1 MNRNSNDSTST
12 KTLQP
17 MHWVLIVCGMI
28 VLLTIAVLYNQQ
40 QQRQTDLKLAQ
51 LTATQSQASHSSS
64 STTTEPSTSADL
76 DMGEDGISMSADPTE
91 AELST
96 STSNTKLEN
105 LSMQID
111 SEYHDDQTLSSNPST
126 YGLKPMQSA
135 SADLKSM
142 LPEIDQM
149 LRTHLM
155 EEWGRADRDQVQKR
169 VEGWSQQGNELTY
182 RAAWD
187 SDRYQCTWYVV
198 RWNLTSQQVLQ
209 EGYQPCF

>member
-1 MNRNSNDSTST
+1 MNRNSNDSSST

-28 VLLTIAVLYNQQ
+28 VLLTAAVLYNQQ

-51 LTATQSQASHSSS
+51 LAATQSKSSEIT
-64 STTTEPSTSADL
+64 STTTEPSTPADL

-96 STSNTKLEN
+96 STSNAKLEN

-111 SEYHDDQTLSSNPST
+111 GEYHEDQTLNSNPST
-126 YGLKPMQSA
+126 YGLKPMQAA

-169 VEGWSQQGNELTY
+169 VEGWNQQGDELTY

-198 RWNLTSQQVLQ
+198 RWNLSSQQVLQ

>member
-1 MNRNSNDSTST
+1 MNRNSNDSSST

-28 VLLTIAVLYNQQ
+28 VLLTAAVLYNQQ

-51 LTATQSQASHSSS
+51 LAATQSKSSEIT
-64 STTTEPSTSADL
+64 STTTEPSTPADL

-96 STSNTKLEN
+96 STSNAKLEN

-111 SEYHDDQTLSSNPST
+111 GEYHEDQTLNSNPST
-126 YGLKPMQSA
+126 YGLKPMQAA

-169 VEGWSQQGNELTY
+169 VEGWNQQGDELTY

-198 RWNLTSQQVLQ
+198 RWNLTSQQVLH

>member
-1 MNRNSNDSTST
+1 MNRNSNDSSST

-28 VLLTIAVLYNQQ
+28 VLLTAAVLYNQH

-51 LTATQSQASHSSS
+51 LAAAQSKSSEIT

-76 DMGEDGISMSADPTE
+76 DMGEAGISMSTDPTE
-91 AELST
+91 AEPST
-96 STSNTKLEN
+96 STSNANIKN

-111 SEYHDDQTLSSNPST
+111 GEYHDDQTLSSNPST

-149 LRTHLM
+149 LRAHLM
-155 EEWGRADRDQVQKR
+155 EAWGRADRDQVQKR
-169 VEGWSQQGNELTY
+169 VEGWNQQGDELTY

-198 RWNLTSQQVLQ
+198 RWSLTSQQVLQ

>member
-1 MNRNSNDSTST
+1 MST
-12 KTLQP
+12 
-17 MHWVLIVCGMI
+17 G
-28 VLLTIAVLYNQQ
+28 
-40 QQRQTDLKLAQ
+40 
-51 LTATQSQASHSSS
+51 
-64 STTTEPSTSADL
+64 
-76 DMGEDGISMSADPTE
+76 PTE
-91 AELST
+91 AESST
-96 STSNTKLEN
+96 STGNAERQQ
-105 LSMQID
+105 LSMQVD
-111 SEYHDDQTLSSNPST
+111 GEYHEDQTLSSNPST

-169 VEGWSQQGNELTY
+169 VEGWSKQGNELTY

-198 RWNLTSQQVLQ
+198 RWNLSSQQVLQ

>member
-1 MNRNSNDSTST
+1 MNRNSNDSSST

-28 VLLTIAVLYNQQ
+28 VLLTAAVLYNQQ

-51 LTATQSQASHSSS
+51 LAATQSKSSEIT
-64 STTTEPSTSADL
+64 STTTEPSTPADL

-96 STSNTKLEN
+96 STSNAKLEN

-111 SEYHDDQTLSSNPST
+111 GEYHEDQTLSSNPST

>member
-1 MNRNSNDSTST
+1 MNRNSNDSSST

-28 VLLTIAVLYNQQ
+28 VLLTAAVLYNQH

-51 LTATQSQASHSSS
+51 LAATQSQASHSSS

-96 STSNTKLEN
+96 STSNAKLEN
-105 LSMQID
+105 LTMQID
-111 SEYHDDQTLSSNPST
+111 GEYHEDQTLNSNLST
-126 YGLKPMQSA
+126 YGLNPMQSA

-155 EEWGRADRDQVQKR
+155 EAWGRADRDQVQKR
-169 VEGWSQQGNELTY
+169 VEGWNQQGDELTY

-198 RWNLTSQQVLQ
+198 RWNLGSQQVLQ

>member
-1 MNRNSNDSTST
+1 MNRNSTDLTST

-28 VLLTIAVLYNQQ
+28 VLLTVAVLYNQQ

-51 LTATQSQASHSSS
+51 LAATQSQASHSSTA
-64 STTTEPSTSADL
+64 TTTEPSTSADL
-76 DMGEDGISMSADPTE
+76 DMGEYGISMSTDFVE
-91 AELST
+91 AESST
-96 STSNTKLEN
+96 STGNAERQQ
-105 LSMQID
+105 LSMQVD
-111 SEYHDDQTLSSNPST
+111 GEYHEDQTLSSNPST
-126 YGLKPMQSA
+126 YGLKPIQAA

-149 LRTHLM
+149 LRSHLM

-169 VEGWSQQGNELTY
+169 VEGWNQQGNELTY

>member
-12 KTLQP
+12 KSLQP

-28 VLLTIAVLYNQQ
+28 VLLTAAVLYNQH

-51 LTATQSQASHSSS
+51 LAAAQSKSSEIT

-76 DMGEDGISMSADPTE
+76 DMGEDGISMSTDPTE
-91 AELST
+91 AEPST
-96 STSNTKLEN
+96 STSNANLKN

-111 SEYHDDQTLSSNPST
+111 GEYHDDQTLSSNPST

-155 EEWGRADRDQVQKR
+155 EAWGRADRDQVQKR

-198 RWNLTSQQVLQ
+198 RWNLSSQQVLQ

>member
-28 VLLTIAVLYNQQ
+28 VLLTAAVLYNQQ

-51 LTATQSQASHSSS
+51 LAATQSKSSEIT
-64 STTTEPSTSADL
+64 STTTEPSTPADL

-96 STSNTKLEN
+96 STSNAKLEN

-111 SEYHDDQTLSSNPST
+111 GEYHEDQTLNSNPST
-126 YGLKPMQSA
+126 YGLKPMQAA

-169 VEGWSQQGNELTY
+169 VEGWNQQGDELTY

-198 RWNLTSQQVLQ
+198 RWNLSSQQVLQ

>member
-1 MNRNSNDSTST
+1 MNRNSTDSSST

-28 VLLTIAVLYNQQ
+28 VLLTAAVLYNQQ
-40 QQRQTDLKLAQ
+40 QQRQTDLQLAQ
-51 LTATQSQASHSSS
+51 LAAAQSKSSDSS
-64 STTTEPSTSADL
+64 STTTTEPSASTDL
-76 DMGEDGISMSADPTE
+76 DMGEDGISMSTDATT
-91 AELST
+91 AEPST
-96 STSNTKLEN
+96 LTGNTDLEN
-105 LSMQID
+105 LSMQVD
-111 SEYHDDQTLSSNPST
+111 GEYHEDQTLSSNPST
-126 YGLKPMQSA
+126 YGLKPIQAA

-149 LRTHLM
+149 LRSHLM

-169 VEGWSQQGNELTY
+169 VEGWSQQGDELTY

-187 SDRYQCTWYVV
+187 SDRYQCTWYMV
-198 RWNLTSQQVLQ
+198 RWNLSSQQVLQ

>member
-1 MNRNSNDSTST
+1 MNRNSTDSSLT

-28 VLLTIAVLYNQQ
+28 VLLTVAVLYNQQ

-51 LTATQSQASHSSS
+51 LAATQSQASHSSTA
-64 STTTEPSTSADL
+64 TTTEPSTSADL
-76 DMGEDGISMSADPTE
+76 DMGEDGISMSTDFVE
-91 AELST
+91 AESST
-96 STSNTKLEN
+96 STGNAERQQ
-105 LSMQID
+105 LSMQVD
-111 SEYHDDQTLSSNPST
+111 GEYHEDQTLSSNPST
-126 YGLKPMQSA
+126 YGLKPIQAA

-169 VEGWSQQGNELTY
+169 VEGWNQQGDELTY

>member
-12 KTLQP
+12 KSLQP

-28 VLLTIAVLYNQQ
+28 VLLTAAVLYNQH

-51 LTATQSQASHSSS
+51 LAATQSKSSEIT
-64 STTTEPSTSADL
+64 STTTEPSTPVDL
-76 DMGEDGISMSADPTE
+76 DMGKDGISMSTAPTE
-91 AELST
+91 AKPSA
-96 STSNTKLEN
+96 STSNANLEN

-111 SEYHDDQTLSSNPST
+111 GEYHEDQTLSSNPST

-155 EEWGRADRDQVQKR
+155 EAWGRADRDQVQKR
-169 VEGWSQQGNELTY
+169 VEGWNQQGDELTY

>member
-1 MNRNSNDSTST
+1 MNRNSNDSSST

-28 VLLTIAVLYNQQ
+28 VLLTAAVLYNQQ

-51 LTATQSQASHSSS
+51 LAATQSKSSEIT
-64 STTTEPSTSADL
+64 STTTEPSTPADL
-76 DMGEDGISMSADPTE
+76 DMGEDGITMSADPTE

-96 STSNTKLEN
+96 STSNAKLEN

-111 SEYHDDQTLSSNPST
+111 GEYHEDQTLNSNPST
-126 YGLKPMQSA
+126 YGLKPMQAA

-169 VEGWSQQGNELTY
+169 VEGWNQQGDELTY

-198 RWNLTSQQVLQ
+198 RWNLSSQQVLQ

>member
-1 MNRNSNDSTST
+1 M
-12 KTLQP
+12 Q
-17 MHWVLIVCGMI
+17 V
-28 VLLTIAVLYNQQ
+28 
-40 QQRQTDLKLAQ
+40 
-51 LTATQSQASHSSS
+51 
-64 STTTEPSTSADL
+64 
-76 DMGEDGISMSADPTE
+76 DG
-91 AELST
+91 
-96 STSNTKLEN
+96 
-105 LSMQID
+105 
-111 SEYHDDQTLSSNPST
+111 EYHEDQTLSSNPST
-126 YGLKPMQSA
+126 YGLKPMQAA

-149 LRTHLM
+149 LRSHLM
-155 EEWGRADRDQVQKR
+155 EEWGRADHDQVQKR

>member
-1 MNRNSNDSTST
+1 MNRNSNDSSST

-28 VLLTIAVLYNQQ
+28 VLLTAAVLYNQH

-51 LTATQSQASHSSS
+51 LAATQSKSSEIT
-64 STTTEPSTSADL
+64 STTTEPSTPADL
-76 DMGEDGISMSADPTE
+76 DMGEDGISMGTDATE
-91 AELST
+91 TEPST
-96 STSNTKLEN
+96 STSNTDLEN

-111 SEYHDDQTLSSNPST
+111 GEYHDDQTLSSNPST

-169 VEGWSQQGNELTY
+169 VEGWSQQGDELTY

>member
-1 MNRNSNDSTST
+1 MNRNSTDSSLT

-28 VLLTIAVLYNQQ
+28 VLLTVAVLYNQQ

-51 LTATQSQASHSSS
+51 LAATQSQASHSSTA
-64 STTTEPSTSADL
+64 TTTEPSTSADL
-76 DMGEDGISMSADPTE
+76 DMGEDGISMSTDFVE
-91 AELST
+91 AESST
-96 STSNTKLEN
+96 STGNAERQQ
-105 LSMQID
+105 LSMQVD
-111 SEYHDDQTLSSNPST
+111 GEYHEDQTLSSNPST
-126 YGLKPMQSA
+126 YGLKPIQAA

-149 LRTHLM
+149 LRSHLM

-169 VEGWSQQGNELTY
+169 VEGWNQQGNELTY

>member
-1 MNRNSNDSTST
+1 MNRNSNDSSST

-28 VLLTIAVLYNQQ
+28 VLLTAAVLYNQQ

-51 LTATQSQASHSSS
+51 LAATQSKSSEIT
-64 STTTEPSTSADL
+64 STTTEPSTPADL

-96 STSNTKLEN
+96 STSNAKPEN
-105 LSMQID
+105 LSTQID
-111 SEYHDDQTLSSNPST
+111 GEYHEDQTLSSNPST